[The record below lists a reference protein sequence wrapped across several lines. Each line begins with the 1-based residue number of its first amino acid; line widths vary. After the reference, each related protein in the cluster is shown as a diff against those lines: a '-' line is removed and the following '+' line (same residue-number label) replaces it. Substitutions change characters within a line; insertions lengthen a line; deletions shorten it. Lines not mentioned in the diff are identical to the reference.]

1 MKDQTTLNYERRIAL
16 NDMKAKKAAADMKAL
31 YQEGQKL
38 KRDARTHRLCNL
50 GGLLESYLKEPE
62 LLDPDDIKVILDA
75 VFSDARFAKALDN
88 LLDRKRGVTK
98 EAMNAE
104 NAMGNDQPE

>member
-1 MKDQTTLNYERRIAL
+1 MAQIFVGILPKVAQVHFSIH
-16 NDMKAKKAAADMKAL
+16 K
-31 YQEGQKL
+31 QGQKL

-62 LLDPDDIKVILDA
+62 LLDTDDVKVILDA
-75 VFSDARFAKALDN
+75 VFSDTRFARALDN

-98 EAMNAE
+98 EAMNAD